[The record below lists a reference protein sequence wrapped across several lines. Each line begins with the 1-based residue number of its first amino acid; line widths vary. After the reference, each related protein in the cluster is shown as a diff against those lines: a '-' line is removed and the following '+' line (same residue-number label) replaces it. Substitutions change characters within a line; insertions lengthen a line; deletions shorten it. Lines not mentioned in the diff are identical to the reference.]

1 MPLTQSVELG
11 RRKDIGPMAS
21 TDLVARLAVGRVH
34 GPYSA
39 TLRIWSPSGKS
50 DVYASVRER
59 AGDFKVSL
67 HETGE
72 CNAGLTNQFAAQEAD
87 AVTAMGGSR
96 HQSKWTR
103 VMHAGSRVVTPLQFA
118 LPASELRTWR
128 QSPVR
133 DKTITWLNPP
143 SLGRSIVVSCLFS
156 GPGLSDDQ
164 WPGRRNGT
172 HLVGSKVLPN
182 GEKFWI
188 LWQDCQTT
196 AHEQSM
202 LAEARALMK
211 QPGMVRFSRITDAS
225 PSAPRVLIFK
235 EFRRDR
241 LLVVLDAAAES
252 APPAP

>member
-1 MPLTQSVELG
+1 M
-11 RRKDIGPMAS
+11 DIEPMIP
-21 TDLVARLAVGRVH
+21 TDLVARLAVGCAD

-50 DVYASVRER
+50 DVYASVREC

-67 HETGE
+67 HESGE
-72 CNAGLTNQFAAQEAD
+72 CNAGLTKQFAAQEAD

-96 HQSKWTR
+96 HQSNWTR
-103 VMHAGSRVVTPLQFA
+103 VVHAGSWVVTPLQFA

-133 DKTITWLNPP
+133 DTTITWLDPP
-143 SLGRSIVVSCLFS
+143 PLGCSIIVSCVFS
-156 GPGLSDDQ
+156 GRGLSDDQ

-172 HLVGSKVLPN
+172 HLVGSKLLPN
-182 GEKFWI
+182 AEKFWL
-188 LWQDCQTT
+188 LWQNCPTT

-202 LAEARALMK
+202 LAEARALMRR
-211 QPGMVRFSRITDAS
+211 PGMVRFSRITDDS
-225 PSAPRVLIFK
+225 PPAPRVLIFK
-235 EFRRDR
+235 EFQRDR

-252 APPAP
+252 APPAPRRVRSI

>member
-1 MPLTQSVELG
+1 
-11 RRKDIGPMAS
+11 MAS
-21 TDLVARLAVGRVH
+21 TDLVARLAVGRAD

-50 DVYASVRER
+50 DVYASLRER

-67 HETGE
+67 HESGA
-72 CNAGLTNQFAAQEAD
+72 CNAGLTKQFAAQEVD
-87 AVTAMGGSR
+87 AVIAMGGSR

-133 DKTITWLNPP
+133 DTAVTWLDPP
-143 SLGRSIVVSCLFS
+143 PLGRSIIVSCVFS
-156 GPGLSDDQ
+156 GQVLSDDQ

-172 HLVGSKVLPN
+172 HLVGSKLLSN
-182 GEKFWI
+182 GEKFWL
-188 LWQDCQTT
+188 LWQDCPTT

-202 LAEARALMK
+202 LAEARTLMR
-211 QPGMVRFSRITDAS
+211 QPGMVRFSRITDDS
-225 PSAPRVLIFK
+225 PPAPRVLIFK
-235 EFRRDR
+235 EFHWDR
-241 LLVVLDAAAES
+241 LLVVLDAAAEP
-252 APPAP
+252 APPAL

>member
-1 MPLTQSVELG
+1 MDSE
-11 RRKDIGPMAS
+11 PMTS
-21 TDLVARLAVGRVH
+21 TDFVARLAVGRAD

-59 AGDFKVSL
+59 AGDFKISL
-67 HETGE
+67 HESGE

-96 HQSKWTR
+96 HQSTWTR
-103 VMHAGSRVVTPLQFA
+103 VMHAGLWVVTPLQFA

-133 DKTITWLNPP
+133 GSTITWLDPP
-143 SLGRSIVVSCLFS
+143 PLGCSIIVSYVFS
-156 GPGLSDDQ
+156 GRGLSDDQ

-172 HLVGSKVLPN
+172 HLVGSKLLPN
-182 GEKFWI
+182 GEKFWL
-188 LWQDCQTT
+188 LWQNCPTT

-202 LAEARALMK
+202 LAEARALMR
-211 QPGMVRFSRITDAS
+211 QPGMVRFSRITDDS
-225 PSAPRVLIFK
+225 PPAPRVLIFK
-235 EFRRDR
+235 EFQRDR
-241 LLVVLDAAAES
+241 LLIVLDAAAES
-252 APPAP
+252 APPAPRKACPI